1 METISKILILIVI
14 QIFASAAA
22 ATYLMDSNFLSS
34 LIVEHSKN
42 KNVSVTHKQSDQQ
55 TISIPENKQNEKELP
70 NVRK

>member
-34 LIVEHSKN
+34 LIVEDSKS
-42 KNVSVTHKQSDQQ
+42 KNVSVIHKQSNQQ
-55 TISIPENKQNEKELP
+55 TKSIPENKQNEKE
-70 NVRK
+70 

>member
-22 ATYLMDSNFLSS
+22 ATYLMDSNFLAS
-34 LIVEHSKN
+34 LIVEHSKS
-42 KNVSVTHKQSDQQ
+42 KNVSVTHKQSNQQ
-55 TISIPENKQNEKELP
+55 TIYIPENKQNEKELP